1 MRPHKPQIQHS
12 YWQNY
17 AQKKSDRNNP
27 SLNGSFWEYLWEFW
41 PKNPNRGNFWEFL
54 GVLWEFYGSAFNMAA
69 PAS

>member
-1 MRPHKPQIQHS
+1 MAVSGNI
-12 YWQNY
+12 YGN
-17 AQKKSDRNNP
+17 
-27 SLNGSFWEYLWEFW
+27 FW